1 MKSLLKNIS
10 ILFSLLFFITLLQS
24 QSATITVDLSKTVGK
39 MSPIWAN
46 FGYDEPNY
54 TYTTN
59 GKKLLRQISALGS
72 NEVYIRTH
80 NLLTSKGENPGPDLK
95 WGYTDVYTEDSNGR
109 PKYNWTVVD
118 SIIDTYVSFGLKP
131 IMEIGFMP
139 KALSTKAEP
148 YAHQWSTGGNLW
160 TGWTYP
166 PNDYEKWSQLVFEWV
181 KHSINRYGKDE
192 VKTWLW
198 EVWNEPDIPYFSG
211 TFEEYCKMYDY
222 AAMGLKAA
230 CSECIIGGPHTTSPR
245 NPKGQKYL
253 SDFIKHC
260 LYEKNHATGQIGS
273 PLEYLAFHAKGSPEL
288 INGQVR
294 MNMGAQLEDIR
305 NGFKTISSFPELKN
319 IPIVIGESDPEGCA
333 ACSETREPKYA
344 YRNNTMYS
352 SYTAASFAK
361 IYELCDEYN
370 VNLKAAVSWSFEF
383 EDQAWFA
390 GFRDLATNGINKPVF
405 NVFQLFGKMSG
416 QRVSVSGSDALS
428 AAEVIANGVTKSA
441 DIGALAVSGNKKV
454 TILLWNYHDDND
466 LKVIDEKML
475 LQIKG
480 LKTDLVQV
488 KQYMIDQ
495 NHSNAYTAWLKMGS
509 PQKLSLEHYKTL
521 EEASQ
526 LAVKGLPMW
535 SKVASDYLSM
545 DIDMPRQAVSLI
557 ELTW

>member
-1 MKSLLKNIS
+1 
-10 ILFSLLFFITLLQS
+10 
-24 QSATITVDLSKTVGK
+24 
-39 MSPIWAN
+39 
-46 FGYDEPNY
+46 
-54 TYTTN
+54 
-59 GKKLLRQISALGS
+59 
-72 NEVYIRTH
+72 
-80 NLLTSKGENPGPDLK
+80 
-95 WGYTDVYTEDSNGR
+95 
-109 PKYNWTVVD
+109 
-118 SIIDTYVSFGLKP
+118 
-131 IMEIGFMP
+131 
-139 KALSTKAEP
+139 
-148 YAHQWSTGGNLW
+148 
-160 TGWTYP
+160 
-166 PNDYEKWSQLVFEWV
+166 
-181 KHSINRYGKDE
+181 
-192 VKTWLW
+192 
-198 EVWNEPDIPYFSG
+198 
-211 TFEEYCKMYDY
+211 
-222 AAMGLKAA
+222 
-230 CSECIIGGPHTTSPR
+230 
-245 NPKGQKYL
+245 
-253 SDFIKHC
+253 
-260 LYEKNHATGQIGS
+260 
-273 PLEYLAFHAKGSPEL
+273 
-288 INGQVR
+288 
-294 MNMGAQLEDIR
+294 
-305 NGFKTISSFPELKN
+305 
-319 IPIVIGESDPEGCA
+319 VIGESDPEGCA

-466 LKVIDEKML
+466 LKVIDEKIL

-509 PQKLSLEHYKTL
+509 PKKLSLEQYKTL

-545 DIDMPRQAVSLI
+545 DIDVPRQAVSLI